1 MQCLSLCTQDDMVVV
16 HEPVDVLLTCVRQV
30 LLLAKPRDKQLPDSI
45 VGMVDGGTTPSI
57 LRPGLGASQESNPNQ
72 VNIPPPPGPR
82 PPLPYSTPAHPCK
95 TGKQLS
101 IATQVLYCPVSA

>member
-1 MQCLSLCTQDDMVVV
+1 MQDDVVIV

-45 VGMVDGGTTPSI
+45 VGMVDGGTTPSV

-72 VNIPPPPGPR
+72 VN
-82 PPLPYSTPAHPCK
+82 PLPLPLHPCSPCK
-95 TGKQLS
+95 SCEQLGT
-101 IATQVLYCPVSA
+101 ATQVL